1 MTYGILFEPVSAA
14 EFPAG
19 YYYAHIP
26 SLGLTTHGIGIEGA
40 KAAAKDLIELWLA
53 EQLDHQKTLPV
64 PSELWYTTL
73 EIDEHA
79 LQSA

>member
-1 MTYGILFEPVSAA
+1 MTYGILFEKISAVD
-14 EFPAG
+14 FPAG

-53 EQLDHQKTLPV
+53 EQMESQKTLPV